1 VQYNVYDGV
10 YKRKRSC
17 CTSASTPATS
27 QRPTTGSTTRP
38 GTHAYF
44 YWFVLV
50 LHPFISVPVGTKK
63 KAKTNH
69 TKTKTVTSDQCE
81 LLTLSWSIQGPDLT
95 NVPSEFPPAP
105 VIVAYTAGGSE
116 NEYKAYM
123 ASKYKYEKWE
133 NSLIL
138 YKMRENDGNTEACK
152 GILERL
158 NAELYA

>member
-1 VQYNVYDGV
+1 MG
-10 YKRKRSC
+10 
-17 CTSASTPATS
+17 CTSGKEAAAPPPAR
-27 QRPTTGSTTRP
+27 QQQANAPPPARQPAPAPMPIFTGLYLPCTRLYP
-38 GTHAYF
+38 C
-44 YWFVLV
+44 L
-50 LHPFISVPVGTKK
+50 LERKK